1 MPGAPAFHRRSRR
14 EGAWLAPER
23 QAVSALVRGAA
34 SIGPS
39 HRSRA
44 IPGSGKAVSGNC
56 GKCGNPYLQCRRP
69 CCWQAKRVR
78 GESPGSKI
86 TFVGRVAPT
95 YLKGGGKSGCG
106 NCANP
111 CLQCRRPCCCWQAK
125 RFRREA
131 PGNRI
136 TFVGRLAPTYS
147 RGGGKSGCGNCANPV
162 WNLAAVHLEGGDEGR
177 LRDLD
182 VADLAHPLLALLLL
196 LEKLL
201 LAADVAAVALGQ
213 HVLAQRAD
221 RLAGDD
227 APADR
232 GLDGDLEELAR
243 DQVFQPLAQRPAAA
257 LGLVLVHD
265 DAERIDR
272 LAIHQDGELH
282 QLALLVAH
290 HLVVEAG

>member
-34 SIGPS
+34 SIRPS

-69 CCWQAKRVR
+69 CCGQAKRVR
-78 GESPGSKI
+78 GESPGNRI

-95 YLKGGGKSGCG
+95 YLK
-106 NCANP
+106 
-111 CLQCRRPCCCWQAK
+111 
-125 RFRREA
+125 
-131 PGNRI
+131 
-136 TFVGRLAPTYS
+136 
-147 RGGGKSGCGNCANPV
+147 GGGKSGCGNCANPV

-221 RLAGDD
+221 RLAG
-227 APADR
+227 
-232 GLDGDLEELAR
+232 
-243 DQVFQPLAQRPAAA
+243 
-257 LGLVLVHD
+257 
-265 DAERIDR
+265 
-272 LAIHQDGELH
+272 
-282 QLALLVAH
+282 
-290 HLVVEAG
+290 